1 MAAQSPQFQGPSS
14 FGHEPPPVPR
24 RGAGKIYRVC
34 VERCIACGKCEL
46 ACAFTHGSEGTPAAT
61 RINITRRGPELG
73 TPVVCLQCHDAACAA
88 VCPTVALVRSSLT
101 GAIELLPERCILCRM
116 CVAACPF
123 GNMVWDQTY
132 RTVAKCD
139 LCGGD
144 PKCVPFCPTG
154 ALTYVACDQAAVR
167 PEPLVREAIA

>member
-1 MAAQSPQFQGPSS
+1 MAAESPRLQ
-14 FGHEPPPVPR
+14 PPNPAAHRQPVF
-24 RGAGKIYRVC
+24 AGGGTGRIYKVS

-46 ACAFTHGSEGTPAAT
+46 ACAFAHGSEGTPAAT

-73 TPVVCLQCHDAACAA
+73 TPVVCFQCHEAACAA
-88 VCPTVALVRSSLT
+88 VCPTNALVRSALT
-101 GAIELLPERCILCRM
+101 GAIEHLDARCIGCRM

-123 GNMVWDQTY
+123 GNMVWDPTY
-132 RTVAKCD
+132 HTVAKCD

-154 ALTYVACDQAAVR
+154 ALTYVACEEAARR